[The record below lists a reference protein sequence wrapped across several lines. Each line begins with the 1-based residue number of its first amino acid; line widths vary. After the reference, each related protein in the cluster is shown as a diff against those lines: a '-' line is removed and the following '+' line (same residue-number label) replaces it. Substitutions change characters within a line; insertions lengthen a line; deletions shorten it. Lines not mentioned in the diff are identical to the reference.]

1 MAAAQGRLQSFI
13 SVSPD
18 SDFPIQNL
26 PYSIFST
33 DEDNTRRVC
42 SAIGDYVV
50 DLRYLAEAGFF
61 KECLPH
67 AVALFSES
75 TLNPFMAEGKIVW
88 LTVRERLTQL
98 LNKNNPELR
107 DSKQHHLLTFI
118 PMDKVKLHMPIAI
131 GDYTDFYSSI
141 DHARNVGTMFR
152 DRDNPL
158 LPNYLHI
165 PVGYHGR
172 ASTVVVTDTPI
183 KRPHGQILPKD
194 ADNPIFSATKR
205 LDFELEMAF
214 VIGIGNQLGEPITID
229 NAYDYIFGLT
239 LMNDWSARDMQK
251 WEYVPLGPFLSKSF
265 ATTISPWIVPL
276 LALEPFK
283 VKPMTQN
290 PKPLDYLQ
298 FKDDYSFDIT
308 LQAHLATQDMQ
319 QADVICTTNFK
330 NLYWT
335 MAQQL
340 AHHTVNGCEVSTGD
354 LMASGTISGS
364 TTDSYGSLLE
374 LSWNGE
380 KPLQLSSDETR
391 TFLQDGDTLTLTG
404 YCQGDGYRIG
414 FGQARGKIVI

>member
-1 MAAAQGRLQSFI
+1 MTHKQGCLQSFI
-13 SVSPD
+13 TVAAD

-26 PYSIFST
+26 SYSVFST
-33 DEDNTRRVC
+33 NEDNTLRVC
-42 SAIGDYVV
+42 SAIGDYII
-50 DLRYLAEAGFF
+50 DLAYLAKAGFF
-61 KECLPH
+61 KDSIPN
-67 AVALFSES
+67 AVELFSQP
-75 TLNPFMAEGKIVW
+75 TLNNFMAEGKAVW
-88 LTVRERLTQL
+88 QNVRQRLTDL
-98 LNKNNPELR
+98 LNQDNPELR
-107 DSKQHHLLTFI
+107 DNKQHHLLTFI
-118 PMDKVKLHMPIAI
+118 PMDQVRLHMPIAI

-152 DRDNPL
+152 DKDHPL

-172 ASTVVVTDTPI
+172 ASTVVVSDTPV
-183 KRPHGQILPKD
+183 KRPKGQVMPPD
-194 ADNPIFSATKR
+194 ANVPIFTETKR

-214 VIGIGNQLGEPITID
+214 VVGTGNKLGEPITID
-229 NAYDYIFGLT
+229 NAYDHIFGLT
-239 LMNDWSARDMQK
+239 LMDDWSARDIQK

-283 VKPMTQN
+283 VKPMAQEPT
-290 PKPLDYLQ
+290 PLDYLQ
-298 FKDDYSFDIT
+298 FSNDHSLDIT
-308 LQAHLATQDMQ
+308 LQAHLKTENMQ

-340 AHHTVNGCEVSTGD
+340 AHHTVNGCEVRTGD

-364 TTDSYGSLLE
+364 TPDSYGSLLE

-380 KPLQLSSDETR
+380 KPLSLSSGETR

-414 FGQARGKIVI
+414 FGQARGKIL